1 MLNKE
6 TLRALAESERLMDE
20 GKIPFVWMM
29 SNSGKYERMAVA
41 PTIMEELGLENGQ
54 SINTIIQDAIADMS
68 LKILA
73 EKLDSIT
80 QEIQDG
86 LLTTDFDFRK
96 EMKDDN
102 DPTNS

>member
-1 MLNKE
+1 
-6 TLRALAESERLMDE
+6 MDE

-86 LLTTDFDFRK
+86 LLTNDFDFRK